1 MGFCDL
7 SCFKMALLARQG
19 PTRPDFWS
27 AFYRSFELIVTSCKQ
42 EEVVLLCGEGVV
54 SYLLDLFL
62 KRECEY
68 RGKKEIYGMINGSQ
82 LYQGQN

>member
-1 MGFCDL
+1 MGFRDL

-27 AFYRSFELIVTSCKQ
+27 IFYRSFEPIVTSCKQ
-42 EEVVLLCGEGVV
+42 EEGVLLHVDGVV
-54 SYLLDLFL
+54 SYLLDLFW

-68 RGKKEIYGMINGSQ
+68 KGKKEIYGMINGS
-82 LYQGQN
+82 LL

>member
-1 MGFCDL
+1 M
-7 SCFKMALLARQG
+7 
-19 PTRPDFWS
+19 
-27 AFYRSFELIVTSCKQ
+27 TSCKQ
-42 EEVVLLCGEGVV
+42 EEGVILRRDGVV

-68 RGKKEIYGMINGSQ
+68 RGKKEIYGMRNGSL